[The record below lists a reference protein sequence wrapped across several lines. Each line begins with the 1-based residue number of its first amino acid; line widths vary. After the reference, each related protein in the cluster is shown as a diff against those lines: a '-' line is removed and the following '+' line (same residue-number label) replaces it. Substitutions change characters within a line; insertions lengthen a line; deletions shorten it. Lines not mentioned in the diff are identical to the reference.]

1 MRRPKIW
8 LEDVLPI
15 QKKRK
20 VNKMFPHYNFGPLCH
35 VDATKMWLND
45 LSHKFHI
52 YKKTTF

>member
-1 MRRPKIW
+1 MARRCTTYS
-8 LEDVLPI
+8 
-15 QKKRK
+15 KKRK